1 MRLNTFENLYADQ
14 LKDLHSAESQLI
26 EALPKMAAAASTPE
40 LQEAFNNHL
49 EQTRGHA
56 ETVAQ
61 LLADL
66 GEKSGDEK
74 CKGMEGLLIEGQ
86 HVFEKRGEPAV
97 KDAALI
103 AAAQRVEHYEI
114 AGYGTART
122 FALQLGYNNA
132 VNRLQEI
139 LNDESDA
146 DELLTRIAT
155 GEGISNVAV
164 NQEAASVTSNSSNGA
179 HHASSNGSSHTS
191 QNSKKEGKVTPN
203 AESEHITDLDP
214 KLSPRRESEAILNP
228 GTKQSG
234 KPPAT
239 KAGAPQSSKNRSSK

>member
-1 MRLNTFENLYADQ
+1 MRLNTFENLYIDQ

-26 EALPKMAAAASTPE
+26 DALPKMAQAAATPE
-40 LQEAFNNHL
+40 LQEAFRNHL

-61 LLADL
+61 LLADI
-66 GEKSGDEK
+66 GEKTGEEK

-86 HVFEKRGEPAV
+86 EVYEKRGEAPV

-155 GEGISNVAV
+155 GEGIENVAV
-164 NQEAASVTSNSSNGA
+164 NQEAASVVSHSSNGA
-179 HHASSNGSSHTS
+179 HHTSHASKT
-191 QNSKKEGKVTPN
+191 EP
-203 AESEHITDLDP
+203 
-214 KLSPRRESEAILNP
+214 
-228 GTKQSG
+228 KQSAKPEPKQGSKPESG
-234 KPPAT
+234 K
-239 KAGAPQSSKNRSSK
+239 K